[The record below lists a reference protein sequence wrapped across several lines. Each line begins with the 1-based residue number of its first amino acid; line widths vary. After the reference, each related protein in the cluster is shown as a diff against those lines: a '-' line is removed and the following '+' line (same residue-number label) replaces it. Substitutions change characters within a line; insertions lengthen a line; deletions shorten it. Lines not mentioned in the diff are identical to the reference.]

1 MNLGEIRSS
10 IRVNIDD
17 RQSDLFTDSE
27 LTLLMDRAVRHIWN
41 QFMLMEFYP
50 IIKTTY
56 VEIPA
61 GSRVAELSPSF
72 GKKIQKVIRV
82 ETANDVTKSDATT
95 TGTATG
101 VLVEVV
107 EEKFSVKADRQS
119 VFFRGRTHVGWYRIA
134 DTSIGLAIFYSPTVT
149 RISTQPDSFSL
160 SDIPEEYHEAIV
172 LWATVLALG
181 TDEHNVGFWK
191 SLFDEMMATVAAS
204 FTTKT
209 EHEQGVVDYYGETQ
223 SQFL

>member
-1 MNLGEIRSS
+1 MTKSEIRQS

-17 RQSDLFTDSE
+17 RQKDLFTDSE
-27 LTLLMDRAVRHIWN
+27 IDVLIDRSLRHVWN

-50 IIKTTY
+50 TVKTTY
-56 VEIPA
+56 TKITQDN
-61 GSRVAELSPSF
+61 RVVQLDF
-72 GKKIQKVIRV
+72 GLDIQKVLRV
-82 ETANDVTKSDATT
+82 ETACDVVKSDEVF
-95 TGTATG
+95 TGTPTG
-101 VLVEVV
+101 ELVPVL
-107 EEKFSVKADRQS
+107 EEKFSVKADRRS
-119 VFFRGRTHVGWYRIA
+119 VFFRGRTHVGWYRIP
-134 DTSIGLAIFYSPTVT
+134 DSDIGLAIFYIP
-149 RISTQPDSFSL
+149 RISSIVNKPDSFVVPE
-160 SDIPEEYHEAIV
+160 IPEEYHEAIV

-209 EHEQGVVDYYGETQ
+209 EYEQGVVDYYGQTE